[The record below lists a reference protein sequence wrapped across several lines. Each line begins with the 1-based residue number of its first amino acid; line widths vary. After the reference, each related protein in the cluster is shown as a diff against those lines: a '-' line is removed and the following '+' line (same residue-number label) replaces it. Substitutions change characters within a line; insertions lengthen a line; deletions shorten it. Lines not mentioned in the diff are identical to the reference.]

1 MSTRLRTLVLVL
13 SVALVTVVFH
23 GAPAGAQQLVDAG
36 KEEQGGLAFVLMAVM
51 FGAIFLVL
59 FSMDRIRKRRL
70 DADEVENQ

>member
-1 MSTRLRTLVLVL
+1 MRNRLRTAFVTVSVAITTLVLVA
-13 SVALVTVVFH
+13 S
-23 GAPAGAQQLVDAG
+23 PAGAQQLVDGG

-70 DADEVENQ
+70 DTDDIEKG